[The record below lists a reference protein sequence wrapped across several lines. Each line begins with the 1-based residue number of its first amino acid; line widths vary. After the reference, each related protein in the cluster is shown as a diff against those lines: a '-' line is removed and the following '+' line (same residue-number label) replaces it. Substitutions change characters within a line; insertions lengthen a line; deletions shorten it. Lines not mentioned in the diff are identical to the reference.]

1 MVQSEA
7 GLLHVITRLESNDW
21 FSYSERSFSSFRH
34 NTQCSCFNS
43 PTSIR
48 CEKKLYAD
56 YIVGVAFPRYIKLR
70 ERVALSWKVS

>member
-7 GLLHVITRLESNDW
+7 GLLVVITRLESNDW
-21 FSYSERSFSSFRH
+21 FSNCERSLSSFIH
-34 NTQCSCFNS
+34 ITQCVCLNS

-48 CEKKLYAD
+48 CEKKFYAD

-70 ERVALSWKVS
+70 ERVALSWPVS